1 MKQFHAL
8 LILHVWS
15 AILTSTGWATDDDN
29 AAAVP
34 LPLPIEAGAPIVN
47 EDFSGADAIAKWR
60 LGKGLWTV
68 SAGVLKGLEKPED
81 KHAAGLAC
89 QRKYHDAVIH
99 FRFQFAGPASNS
111 ATLLLRNQF
120 GNLCRV
126 IVTPQLLTIQRDRPN
141 LPKDNAEKTQLLGK
155 AAVKLH
161 QRTWYDM
168 TAVVKGTEF
177 AVTLHHH
184 ATLKGSHPAL
194 DVDKTE
200 IEFMSSGEEAALF
213 DDLLANVAKDA
224 GAGDSP
230 PKAP

>member
-1 MKQFHAL
+1 MKPFRAL
-8 LILHVWS
+8 LLLHLYS
-15 AILTSTGWATDDDN
+15 AILTGSGRAADDDSTV
-29 AAAVP
+29 AVP
-34 LPLPIEAGAPIVN
+34 LPLPIEAGALIVN

-68 SAGVLKGLEKPED
+68 SGGVLKGLEKPED

-99 FRFQFAGPASNS
+99 FHFQFAGPGTKS
-111 ATLLLRNQF
+111 ATLLLRNQL

-141 LPKDNAEKTQLLGK
+141 LPKDNAEKTQLMGK
-155 AAVKLH
+155 APVKLQQH
-161 QRTWYDM
+161 TWYDM

-177 AVTLHHH
+177 AVTLHNH
-184 ATLKGSHPAL
+184 ATLRGSHTAL

-200 IEFMSSGEEAALF
+200 IEFMSSGEEAAMF
-213 DDLLANVAKDA
+213 DDLLASVARDT
-224 GAGDSP
+224 GARDNS

>member
-1 MKQFHAL
+1 MKPFRAVL
-8 LILHVWS
+8 LLHLCS
-15 AILTSTGWATDDDN
+15 AILTGSGRAADDDSTV
-29 AAAVP
+29 AVP
-34 LPLPIEAGAPIVN
+34 LPLPIEAGALIVN

-68 SAGVLKGLEKPED
+68 SGGVLTGLEKPED

-99 FRFQFAGPASNS
+99 FRFQFACPGTRS
-111 ATLLLRNQF
+111 ATLLLRNQL

-155 AAVKLH
+155 ATVKLQQH
-161 QRTWYDM
+161 TWYDM

-177 AVTLHHH
+177 AVTLHNHD
-184 ATLKGSHPAL
+184 TLRTCL
-194 DVDKTE
+194 DKNAGGVARH
-200 IEFMSSGEEAALF
+200 FEAGQG
-213 DDLLANVAKDA
+213 AKRA
-224 GAGDSP
+224 
-230 PKAP
+230 